1 MINGGKFIV
10 FTMCI
15 LLIQPLPY
23 SFGKGIIFIFDYKN
37 NVDDNWNRTYEGNF
51 TVEDIEEAL
60 DGGYILVGSTY
71 FDGNET
77 ADAWIMKLDENGDV
91 EWSKTFGG
99 KGFDIF
105 MSVVVAEDGYIAV
118 GILDYF
124 GNTSDAWVIKVDK
137 EGDEEWSKTFGGER
151 VDAALS
157 IKKSEEGFIIAGM
170 TESFGFPDD
179 DAWLIK
185 IDKDG
190 NEIWNKTYGVIGID
204 LATDIEVVEDGYIF
218 AGSVWPKWENRNA
231 RLIKV
236 DNDGNVIWQKEYD
249 KNGYEAIHSLRKT
262 PDGYILAG
270 FTVSDTT
277 HNENAWLIKVDKK
290 GNEIW
295 NKEYPANNASH
306 VYDVEIADSG
316 YLFVGYTLAGDIS
329 NGWMVRVDEN
339 GYVEYNR
346 TFTQF
351 EYSSINVIKKVSGGY
366 ILAGDIAPA
375 GKEGALL
382 IKYTPDPTHIWVK
395 IKRPK
400 ENHLYFNDRE
410 IIPISKTVII
420 GKITIEVDVYSEVG
434 INKIEFFVDGKIKY
448 IAQERPYA
456 WLWDEKV
463 IGSHKIK
470 ICAYNRE
477 GYSKEAKTNI
487 LILNFW

>member
-1 MINGGKFIV
+1 
-10 FTMCI
+10 
-15 LLIQPLPY
+15 
-23 SFGKGIIFIFDYKN
+23 
-37 NVDDNWNRTYEGNF
+37 
-51 TVEDIEEAL
+51 
-60 DGGYILVGSTY
+60 
-71 FDGNET
+71 
-77 ADAWIMKLDENGDV
+77 
-91 EWSKTFGG
+91 
-99 KGFDIF
+99 
-105 MSVVVAEDGYIAV
+105 
-118 GILDYF
+118 
-124 GNTSDAWVIKVDK
+124 
-137 EGDEEWSKTFGGER
+137 
-151 VDAALS
+151 
-157 IKKSEEGFIIAGM
+157 
-170 TESFGFPDD
+170 
-179 DAWLIK
+179 
-185 IDKDG
+185 
-190 NEIWNKTYGVIGID
+190 
-204 LATDIEVVEDGYIF
+204 IEVVEDGYIV
-218 AGSVWPKWENRNA
+218 AGSVWPKWEKRNA
-231 RLIKV
+231 RLMKM
-236 DNDGNVIWQKEYD
+236 DEDGNVIWQKEYD

-270 FTVSDTT
+270 FTVSDAT
-277 HNENAWLIKVDKK
+277 HNDNAWLIKVDKE
-290 GNEIW
+290 GNEVW
-295 NKEYPANNASH
+295 NKAYPANNASH
-306 VYDVEIADSG
+306 AYDVEIADSG
-316 YLFVGYTLAGDIS
+316 YFFVGYTLAGDIS

-463 IGSHKIK
+463 IGSHEIK
-470 ICAYNRE
+470 IYAYNRE
-477 GYSKEAKTNI
+477 GYSKEAKMNI
-487 LILNFW
+487 LILNF